1 MSRISTIGALSGALA
16 VLALWANS
24 ANAET
29 VTVKPVAVPAVKPSI
44 HIGAGTTGGT
54 KGNTTNAVTS
64 GSGGG
69 KADQASPSF
78 FDKHKDW

>member
-1 MSRISTIGALSGALA
+1 MSRISTICALSGALA
-16 VLALWANS
+16 VLALCANAS
-24 ANAET
+24 AET

-44 HIGAGTTGGT
+44 HLGAGTTGGT
-54 KGNTTNAVTS
+54 KGTTPNAVTS
-64 GSGGG
+64 GSGAG